1 MLITAKI
8 IKRNVIVTVEV
19 YFRSNLKIESR
30 LGFFLPF
37 LHDDKSSILIFSQR
51 TINNY
56 DYQLALINWYRIL
69 RFTTHLLIPVSH
81 YFLIGFSKVTINK
94 KSFKNLK
101 PLFLIIKSVSFYE
114 NSLCNNITILVQ
126 RNISNNRTKW
136 LIIKW
141 FITVD

>member
-1 MLITAKI
+1 M
-8 IKRNVIVTVEV
+8 
-19 YFRSNLKIESR
+19 
-30 LGFFLPF
+30 
-37 LHDDKSSILIFSQR
+37 IFSQR

-81 YFLIGFSKVTINK
+81 YFLLGVSKVTINK

-126 RNISNNRTKW
+126 RNISNNRNEMFDHKM
-136 LIIKW
+136 
-141 FITVD
+141 VYNE

>member
-1 MLITAKI
+1 MFAQIW
-8 IKRNVIVTVEV
+8 
-19 YFRSNLKIESR
+19 RSNQDWDTFYL
-30 LGFFLPF
+30 F

-81 YFLIGFSKVTINK
+81 YFLLGFSKVTINK

-126 RNISNNRTKW
+126 RNISNNRNEMFDHKMVYNGW
-136 LIIKW
+136 LGARLLW
-141 FITVD
+141 NLS